1 MGIKTSH
8 WKDQIDEITDDFN
21 RIFEPLTPS
30 ELNWKPNPGTWSIAQ
45 NIDHLIVIN
54 ESYFQVFAQLREGKY
69 EKPFWARFDFI
80 PRFFGN
86 AILKSVQPDQK
97 RKVKT
102 VPQWEPTVHTL
113 DGQIL
118 KAFENHQEKLKSEID
133 QSTELLEKET
143 VISSPTNRNIV
154 YRLDKAFDIIVTHE
168 RRHFEQAKDILNQ
181 LKQSK

>member
-1 MGIKTSH
+1 M
-8 WKDQIDEITDDFN
+8 
-21 RIFEPLTPS
+21 
-30 ELNWKPNPGTWSIAQ
+30 
-45 NIDHLIVIN
+45 
-54 ESYFQVFAQLREGKY
+54 
-69 EKPFWARFDFI
+69 
-80 PRFFGN
+80 
-86 AILKSVQPDQK
+86 
-97 RKVKT
+97 
-102 VPQWEPTVHTL
+102 PQWEPTVHTL

>member
-69 EKPFWARFDFI
+69 EKPFWARGDCI
-80 PRFFGN
+80 PSM
-86 AILKSVQPDQK
+86 L
-97 RKVKT
+97 VK
-102 VPQWEPTVHTL
+102 E
-113 DGQIL
+113 
-118 KAFENHQEKLKSEID
+118 
-133 QSTELLEKET
+133 
-143 VISSPTNRNIV
+143 RNIV
-154 YRLDKAFDIIVTHE
+154 DYGRSGNLSNPIKSE
-168 RRHFEQAKDILNQ
+168 KSKRCLNGN
-181 LKQSK
+181 LRSIPLMARS